1 MSSQLLTAGTVLRPA
16 PSSRTVSASHR
27 PISVCAA
34 HTDSRNMEFILL
46 ITAVSVRL
54 VLHDNRAHTGS
65 AGPGR
70 AQPADLWTLRPL
82 KKGLQ
87 SRNKAHTVPV
97 WMFLWGS
104 TPTGWHHPHTL
115 RQRGRKLVSASPRQ
129 GSQPAG
135 RDTVMGRKTNQTGQK
150 IRGRVSC
157 LFGHEGS
164 C

>member
-1 MSSQLLTAGTVLRPA
+1 MYLVTFHRGVPQSNSLIKWHYVSQYLDPKNFVLKGSVTSAVGSVLHPDHMTQEVMSSQRLTAGTVLQPA

-104 TPTGWHHPHTL
+104 TPTG
-115 RQRGRKLVSASPRQ
+115 
-129 GSQPAG
+129 
-135 RDTVMGRKTNQTGQK
+135 
-150 IRGRVSC
+150 
-157 LFGHEGS
+157 
-164 C
+164 